1 MLLIPTSSADDDSL
15 LLPKET
21 TTGNGLETSPSL
33 LILLGL
39 RIHDDTK
46 GLDGHRFAVDPAA
59 FRGILCARHGVLRWI
74 IGNGMKIRRQEG
86 WGIDPKCRAD
96 GTECYHRG
104 GRGQGDEGRP
114 SSPLPPHAGWMMVL

>member
-59 FRGILCARHGVLRWI
+59 FRGILCARHGVLRWVT
-74 IGNGMKIRRQEG
+74 IGNGIKIRRQP
-86 WGIDPKCRAD
+86 GIDPKCRAD
-96 GTECYHRG
+96 RAECYHRS
-104 GRGQGDEGRP
+104 GRDQGDEGRA
-114 SSPLPPHAGWMMVL
+114 SSPLSPHAGWMVRP